1 MRESFNKAFDIVIGL
16 EGNMTNDP
24 EDPGGFTIWGLA
36 SKYNPEVH
44 IGMSKEQAKP
54 IYLNKYWIPTGCDT
68 APFPLDIC
76 IFDARVNP
84 QNHPK
89 WDGGSMDELMLL
101 HPENWQEYLMIRM
114 IRYSQCSK
122 EKYVRGHLNR
132 ILKLYTAI
140 KGLQNG

>member
-24 EDPGGFTIWGLA
+24 DDPGGFTIWGLA

-44 IGMSKEQAKP
+44 IGMTKEQAKP
-54 IYLNKYWIPTGCDT
+54 IYLNKYWIPTGCDV

-89 WDGGSMDELMLL
+89 WPGNSMEELTYLN
-101 HPENWQEYLMIRM
+101 PQNWQEYLIIRM
-114 IRYSQCSK
+114 VRYSQCSK
-122 EKYVRGHLNR
+122 EKYLRGHLNR
-132 ILKLYTAI
+132 ILKLYNAI
-140 KGLQNG
+140 KELQNV